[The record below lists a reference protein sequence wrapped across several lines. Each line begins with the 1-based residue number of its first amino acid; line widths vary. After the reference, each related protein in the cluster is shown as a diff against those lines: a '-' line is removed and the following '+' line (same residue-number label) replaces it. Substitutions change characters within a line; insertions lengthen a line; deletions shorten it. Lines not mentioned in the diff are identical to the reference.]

1 MAKKKQVEEKGG
13 GAPAWMATYGD
24 MVTLLLCFFV
34 LLFSMS
40 SVDVAKFKAA
50 MSSFAD
56 QIDVLP
62 GGESLTDG
70 ELLNN
75 GISQLNDIQIV
86 FEGAMAW
93 NTDGRE
99 STEPNENPDETE
111 PNEQLDPIDEEDPF
125 KKAAAIAEDIEAI
138 LENKGYDTT
147 VAVSFS
153 ANYIK
158 FTLEGDV
165 LFDSGRANLKPEAAE
180 AIGAIAE
187 IANQSEYKDYDM
199 EIDGHTDDRPINN
212 AQFPNNWIL
221 SAYRAE
227 AVLQEFIDVHGYDPE
242 RVAATAYGE
251 YRPIADND
259 TVEGRAKNRR
269 VEIKV
274 LLNTDELTVEEY
286 SIEEL
291 KDGSIDFDAPEGDG
305 DTGTDDQPG
314 DLTNPDEGST
324 EETTP

>member
-1 MAKKKQVEEKGG
+1 MAKKKKQEEASG

-56 QIDVLP
+56 QIDILP
-62 GGESLTDG
+62 GGETLSDG

-75 GISQLNDIQIV
+75 GISQLNDIQVV
-86 FEGAMAW
+86 FQGAMAW
-93 NTDGRE
+93 NTDARDTIDP
-99 STEPNENPDETE
+99 SDDISDTEPSETDEPVE
-111 PNEQLDPIDEEDPF
+111 VEDPY
-125 KKAAAIAEDIEAI
+125 KLAAQIAEDIEAI
-138 LENKGYDTT
+138 IQDEGFEST
-147 VAVSFS
+147 VAISFS
-153 ANYIK
+153 ANWVK

-165 LFDSGRANLKPEAAE
+165 LFDSGRANLKPVAAE
-180 AIGAIAE
+180 AIGAIAD
-187 IANQSEYKDYDM
+187 IAKGAEYAEYDL

-251 YRPIADND
+251 YRPITDND
-259 TVEGRAKNRR
+259 TVEGRAQNRR
-269 VEIKV
+269 VEIKI
-274 LLNTDELTVEEY
+274 LLNTEELTVEEY
-286 SIEEL
+286 TTDDIIDGTVGDEGPVDGEET
-291 KDGSIDFDAPEGDG
+291 DPEDAGEDTDAP
-305 DTGTDDQPG
+305 
-314 DLTNPDEGST
+314 
-324 EETTP
+324 

>member
-1 MAKKKQVEEKGG
+1 MAKKKKEEEQSS

-62 GGESLTDG
+62 GGEALTDG

-75 GISQLNDIQIV
+75 GISQLNDIQVV
-86 FEGAMAW
+86 FQGAMAW
-93 NTDGRE
+93 NTEGKE
-99 STEPNENPDETE
+99 STEPNENLDDNE
-111 PNEQLDPIDEEDPF
+111 PNEEIDPVDEEDPF
-125 KKAAAIAEDIEAI
+125 KKAAEIAEDIEAI
-138 LENKGYDTT
+138 LDDKGYNTT

-153 ANYIK
+153 ANYVK

-187 IANQSEYKDYDM
+187 IADQSEYEGYDI
-199 EIDGHTDDRPINN
+199 EIDGHTDNRPINN

-251 YRPIADND
+251 YRPIADNN
-259 TVEGRAKNRR
+259 TLEGRAKNRR

-286 SIEEL
+286 SIDDI
-291 KDGSIDFDAPEGDG
+291 KDGTIDLEAPIND
-305 DTGTDDQPG
+305 
-314 DLTNPDEGST
+314 TNP
-324 EETTP
+324 